1 MCGQTNANRGDPKNP
16 NEPIKLR
23 PMRQRNLYYVDLIR
37 CLGTNAQMTSISP
50 IIAINLLQLLL
61 ATRPSSYARTAANHL
76 QRLQAVDA
84 RA

>member
-1 MCGQTNANRGDPKNP
+1 
-16 NEPIKLR
+16 
-23 PMRQRNLYYVDLIR
+23 
-37 CLGTNAQMTSISP
+37 MTSISP

-61 ATRPSSYARTAANHL
+61 ATRPSSYARTEANYL